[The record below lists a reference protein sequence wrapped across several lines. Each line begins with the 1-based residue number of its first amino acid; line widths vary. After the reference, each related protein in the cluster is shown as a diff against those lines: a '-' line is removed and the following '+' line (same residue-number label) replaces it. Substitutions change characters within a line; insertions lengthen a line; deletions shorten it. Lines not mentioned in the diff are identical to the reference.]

1 MADPNIFIVSPNDTA
16 EVIGVVS
23 DEVAAPVEPE
33 PAEDAPQIKTAPRPR
48 KD

>member
-1 MADPNIFIVSPNDTA
+1 MADPNIFIVDAKNPA
-16 EVIGVVS
+16 EVTGVVS
-23 DEVAAPVEPE
+23 NEVAAPVEPE